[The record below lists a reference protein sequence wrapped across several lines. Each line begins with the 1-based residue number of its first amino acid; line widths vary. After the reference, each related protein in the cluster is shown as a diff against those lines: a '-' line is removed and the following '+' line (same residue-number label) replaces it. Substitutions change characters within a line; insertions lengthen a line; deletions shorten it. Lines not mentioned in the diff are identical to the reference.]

1 MCLATMSRARSS
13 SVASRTKTGTVKV
26 SRAECLGAIR
36 DSFYS
41 GLFECEL
48 DDGRV
53 PLWTIVD
60 PQIGTVWLS
69 RHGPSLAPFST
80 NRTAGAAGT
89 SRPSFAVF
97 FGPPFADIH
106 QKLQLP
112 VVLGLG
118 DWLRLERQ
126 RFFGSRI
133 IEVPGHKV
141 DVKMRHHV
149 AEQLVVHV
157 TRRKH
162 ALDHLRGGVNVA
174 PVPGGFC
181 RSQTRKVCD
190 VAVAEDDDHMAASDG
205 VSLKVCVANTSHIK
219 RRTEIQVGCYRT
231 STPPRLVSGRPNPRA
246 MFASL
251 AFPLPSV
258 NNRPRRDAGPS
269 TASFPS
275 WQACGPSACPSVAV
289 AYSEEHAVAVGYG
302 CAAVELDCAICFGF
316 WMIATAPTT
325 FQQRLP
331 LHVKLKAGWRS
342 GGCPSAVHD
351 RNSQPSHLIVVSPVD
366 ASIERRKMPLPCSP
380 EVAASHPTPK
390 NSIAT
395 QKVGH
400 SGVSSEPPACAV
412 SLIVVGVL
420 ADRRA

>member
-80 NRTAGAAGT
+80 NRTAGAAGA

-205 VSLKVCVANTSHIK
+205 VSAQGVRRQHLPHKTAYRNTGRLLQNQH
-219 RRTEIQVGCYRT
+219 
-231 STPPRLVSGRPNPRA
+231 STTPRFRASQSSGHVRVIGFS
-246 MFASL
+246 FAEC
-251 AFPLPSV
+251 
-258 NNRPRRDAGPS
+258 
-269 TASFPS
+269 
-275 WQACGPSACPSVAV
+275 Q
-289 AYSEEHAVAVGYG
+289 
-302 CAAVELDCAICFGF
+302 
-316 WMIATAPTT
+316 
-325 FQQRLP
+325 
-331 LHVKLKAGWRS
+331 
-342 GGCPSAVHD
+342 
-351 RNSQPSHLIVVSPVD
+351 QPSS
-366 ASIERRKMPLPCSP
+366 
-380 EVAASHPTPK
+380 
-390 NSIAT
+390 
-395 QKVGH
+395 
-400 SGVSSEPPACAV
+400 
-412 SLIVVGVL
+412 
-420 ADRRA
+420 